1 MIKDVWSRQIS
12 LANDKY
18 RITSH
23 VNLFKKKINKC
34 K

>member
-23 VNLFKKKINKC
+23 VNLFYETTKQT
-34 K
+34 